1 VNGLDLRRSLPS
13 EVVAS
18 RIEETGVQVEDVQRL
33 PAGGLDVSARL
44 SRLGALL
51 IDRGVIGAAQL
62 NAAIAEQRVSHRPL
76 RDILVEQ
83 GGVTPRDVAEAIA
96 VAAGTPFVD
105 LAEVV
110 IDEEIGHRLPEGL
123 ARRLDALPIGTDGV
137 ALVVAMSD
145 PGDVLALDDVH
156 LVLGNEIEVV
166 AVERSQLRV
175 AIDHVWHPEAHTHL
189 AGGETEAASA
199 PRVASTRAALEE
211 NETVELVYRLL
222 HEAVA
227 QRASDLHIEATDTG
241 VSVRFRVDG
250 VLHDVMQLPKS
261 RRNQLAA
268 RVKVMTAMDISD
280 HRLPQ
285 DGRMTLVVDE
295 RPVDVRAVVLP
306 TAYGETIVLRILDK
320 HQGIWTLDELGMSPS
335 SLARLRV
342 ALHHAWGLVVVTGPT
357 GSGKSTT
364 LYAGVAELNDR
375 ECNVIT
381 VEDPIEYLIPG
392 IKQMQVSRR
401 AGLTFATALRSILRA
416 DPDVVLVGEI
426 RDLET
431 VRLAAEA
438 ALTGH
443 LVLSTLHTNDA
454 ASTPMRLLEMGLEPY
469 LVTSALDCVIAQR
482 LMRRLC
488 SQCKTSVAV
497 PPEQLAALAV
507 DDSTQL
513 FTAHGCEACNQTGYH
528 GRFAIYE
535 IMPITDALRNLIVDR
550 SPADVI
556 RQAAIDEGM
565 ETMQIAGGRYVTA
578 GETSL
583 EELTRVL
590 R

>member
-1 VNGLDLRRSLPS
+1 M
-13 EVVAS
+13 
-18 RIEETGVQVEDVQRL
+18 QVEDVRRV
-33 PAGGLDVSARL
+33 PTGDLDVSARL
-44 SRLGALL
+44 SRLGCLL
-51 IDRGVIGAAQL
+51 IERGVIGAAQL
-62 NAAIAEQRVSHRPL
+62 NATIAEQRVSHRPL

-96 VAAGTPFVD
+96 AAAGTPFVD
-105 LAEVV
+105 LVEVV
-110 IDEEIGHRLPEGL
+110 IDEEIARRLPEGL
-123 ARRLDALPIGTDGV
+123 ARRLDALPIGWDG
-137 ALVVAMSD
+137 ATLVVAMSD
-145 PGDVLALDDVH
+145 PSDVLALDDVH

-166 AVERSQLRV
+166 AVECSQLRI
-175 AIDHVWHPEAHTHL
+175 AIDTVWHPAAHTHL
-189 AGGETEAASA
+189 VGGDAADSRL
-199 PRVASTRAALEE
+199 RVASTHAALEE

-222 HEAVA
+222 HEAVV

-241 VSVRFRVDG
+241 VAVRFRVDG

-261 RRNQLAA
+261 RRNQLVA

-285 DGRMTLVVDE
+285 DGRMTLVVDD

-320 HQGIWTLDELGMSPS
+320 HQGVRTLDELGVSPS

-375 ECNVIT
+375 ERNVIT

-401 AGLTFATALRSILRA
+401 AGLTFATALRSILRG

-488 SQCKTSVAV
+488 NHCKASVAV

-507 DDSTQL
+507 DPTTAAL
-513 FTAHGCEACNQTGYH
+513 FTARGCEVCNHTGYL

-550 SPADVI
+550 APADAI

-565 ETMQIAGGRYVTA
+565 ETMQIAGGRYVAA

-583 EELTRVL
+583 EELARVL